1 MCGLAAIWGAKDT
14 GRVQEMLRLQSHR
27 GPDGQALRPIDQ
39 GEAILG
45 HCRLAIIDPEGGEQP
60 LETRDG
66 SWSLIAN
73 GMIYNDEELRGE
85 FPATAYRTGSD
96 SESILHLIARHGP
109 QAVSRLDGMF
119 AFVLANNERL
129 IAARDPIGIKPLYF
143 GEKDGAIAFASE
155 AKALSG
161 YCDSIKEFPAGAV
174 FDSATGLH
182 RYYDIPDGAPTAWN
196 EADAVAALKETVER
210 AVVKRLRSDVPF
222 GALLSGGLDSS
233 IIAALA
239 AKHVD
244 NFKTFA
250 VGFEGSAD
258 LAAARRVA
266 SHIGSDHRELILK
279 PDEAI
284 EALPEILYHL
294 ESFDQD
300 LVRSAVPCYF
310 VSKLA
315 AEHVKVV
322 LTGEGA
328 DELFAGYRYY
338 RDIKDPDALREE
350 LRGSVARMHNINLQ
364 RVDRMS
370 MAHGLEARVPFLDR
384 EVIALGL
391 SLPVEMRLRS
401 GQDGVVEKW
410 ILRKAFEDLLPQE
423 IVWRTKLQFDEGSG
437 TAGFLAAALGAE
449 QDGATPP
456 HPNGR
461 SAEEASYRK
470 ILADQYESPQPI
482 LDLVAH
488 WNPQL
493 QV

>member
-1 MCGLAAIWGAKDT
+1 
-14 GRVQEMLRLQSHR
+14 MLRLQRHR
-27 GPDGQALRPIDQ
+27 GPDGQALRPVGK
-39 GEAILG
+39 GEAVLG
-45 HCRLAIIDPEGGEQP
+45 HCRLAIIDPEGGQQP

-85 FPATAYRTGSD
+85 ISSPDYRTGSD
-96 SESILHLIARHGP
+96 SESILHLIARDGP
-109 QAVSRLDGMF
+109 KAVSRLDGMF
-119 AFVLANNERL
+119 AFVMANNERL
-129 IAARDPIGIKPLYF
+129 IAARDPVGIKP
-143 GEKDGAIAFASE
+143 
-155 AKALSG
+155 G

-174 FDSATGLH
+174 FDSATGMH
-182 RYYDIPDGAPTAWN
+182 RHYEIPDSGPVAWN
-196 EADAVAALKETVER
+196 EADAIAALKETIGK

-222 GALLSGGLDSS
+222 GAFLSGGLDSS
-233 IIAALA
+233 IIAAIA

-244 NFKTFA
+244 SLKTFA

-266 SHIGSDHRELILK
+266 RHIGSDHRELILK
-279 PDEAI
+279 ADEAI

-315 AEHVKVV
+315 ADHVKVV

-338 RDIKDPDALREE
+338 SDIEDPDALQAE

-384 EVIALGL
+384 DVIALGL
-391 SLPVEMRLRS
+391 SLPVDMRLRREQ
-401 GQDGVVEKW
+401 GRVVEKW
-410 ILRKAFEDLLPQE
+410 ILRKAFEDILPRE

-437 TAGFLAAALGAE
+437 TAGFLAATLGAE
-449 QDGATPP
+449 QDGTTPP

-461 SAEEASYRK
+461 SAEEVSYRR
-470 ILADQYESPQPI
+470 ILADQYDSPQPI

-493 QV
+493 HA

>member
-1 MCGLAAIWGAKDT
+1 MCGIVGIVGSPPGDQATIE
-14 GRVQEMLRLQSHR
+14 EMVATLHHR
-27 GPDGQALRPIDQ
+27 GPDDRGVWTSPDAH
-39 GEAILG
+39 LG
-45 HCRLAIIDPEGGEQP
+45 HTRLAILDLSPAGHQPMEHDDLVLTYNGE
-60 LETRDG
+60 
-66 SWSLIAN
+66 
-73 GMIYNDEELRGE
+73 IYNFRELRSELDGP
-85 FPATAYRTGSD
+85 FR
-96 SESILHLIARHGP
+96 SESDTEVLL
-109 QAVSRLDGMF
+109 RLLSSDGLRCVRRLRGMF
-119 AFVLANNERL
+119 AFAAWDRRRRRL
-129 IAARDPIGIKPLYF
+129 IAARDPLGIKPFYYREL
-143 GEKDGAIAFASE
+143 DGGLAFASE
-155 AKALSG
+155 AKALSR

-182 RYYDIPDGAPTAWN
+182 RYYDIPDGSPVAWN
-196 EADAVAALKETVER
+196 EADAVAALKETIEQ

-244 NFKTFA
+244 NLKTFA

-266 SHIGSDHRELILK
+266 RHIGSDHRELILK
-279 PDEAI
+279 PDEVVQ
-284 EALPEILYHL
+284 ALPEILYHL

-315 AEHVKVV
+315 ADHVKVV

-328 DELFAGYRYY
+328 DELFAGYRYH
-338 RDIKDPDALREE
+338 RDIVDPDALRDE

-391 SLPVEMRLRS
+391 SLPVEMRLWRK
-401 GQDGVVEKW
+401 QDGVVEKW
-410 ILRKAFEDLLPQE
+410 ILRKAFEDLLPRE

-449 QDGATPP
+449 QDDATPP

-470 ILADQYESPQPI
+470 ILADQYDSPQPI

-493 QV
+493 HA